1 MGYPTLR
8 HLHGK
13 LSPRLTGLP
22 YLADWTTHL
31 GRSPCLSCKHDQDK
45 IRNYMDRRVT
55 PPRRVTSRS
64 YVGMLKSW
72 KKVEVVKKS
81 WNREKKLRSRKKIE
95 VVKKSWGRGK
105 KVDEKYQM
113 ALTGL
118 RSRPLSQTT
127 VPPIRTQHTV
137 RRTVFVYLYFRI
149 FVFSYI
155 CIFVLLTWWT
165 KGRASSLMLFPCLCF
180 ANSLW

>member
-1 MGYPTLR
+1 MNI
-8 HLHGK
+8 LHSK
-13 LSPRLTGLP
+13 LSPRLTGLL

-55 PPRRVTSRS
+55 PPRRITSPRWVTSRS

-81 WNREKKLRSRKKIE
+81 SSREKKLRSRKKVE

-105 KVDEKYQM
+105 NVDDKYQM

-118 RSRPLSQTT
+118 RTRPLSQTT

-137 RRTVFVYLYFRI
+137 RRTVFVYLYF
-149 FVFSYI
+149 
-155 CIFVLLTWWT
+155 CITHVMN
-165 KGRASSLMLFPCLCF
+165 KG
-180 ANSLW
+180 